1 MGKTR
6 GLFKTISDTKRTF
19 HAKMGTKRQK
29 WYGPNRAEDIKKTW
43 QHYTEELYKRDLN
56 DTDNHESVINLCVI
70 ASTVH
75 ELRTSRCSSW
85 V

>member
-29 WYGPNRAEDIKKTW
+29 WYEPNRAEDIKKTW

-56 DTDNHESVINLCVI
+56 DPENHNGVITHQN
-70 ASTVH
+70 H
-75 ELRTSRCSSW
+75 TSWNTKSSGS
-85 V
+85 